1 MDVMRVSVGSVNVP
15 RCSSTVTLGCM
26 GEDAGKPGWT
36 SLTLMC
42 PLTARRMNEPGFHG
56 LVRHGWV
63 ETAAQ
68 TVKCGEEASG
78 DQ

>member
-1 MDVMRVSVGSVNVP
+1 MKVSVGSVNVP

-26 GEDAGKPGWT
+26 GEMLGSQVGFPDLDVSSYSP
-36 SLTLMC
+36 
-42 PLTARRMNEPGFHG
+42 RMNEPGFHG

>member
-1 MDVMRVSVGSVNVP
+1 MGGMLGSQIDFPELDV
-15 RCSSTVTLGCM
+15 SSYS
-26 GEDAGKPGWT
+26 P
-36 SLTLMC
+36 
-42 PLTARRMNEPGFHG
+42 RMNEPGFHG